1 MTSDK
6 QPANDHLTKLRQL
19 AQTRGYEPVV
29 YEEVES
35 AARARHIFNRM
46 LVDARAGRV
55 CAILVWALDRFHRS
69 MLGPI

>member
-1 MTSDK
+1 MPGVHAAATS
-6 QPANDHLTKLRQL
+6 
-19 AQTRGYEPVV
+19 PVV

-35 AARARHIFNRM
+35 AAKVRATPNQM

-69 MLGPI
+69 MLGSI